1 VHGEGCRAWLPK
13 LASAVWKASASLRPA
28 ARVES
33 ETQPDFIRPNL
44 FQLPGITLINHAEP
58 TA

>member
-1 VHGEGCRAWLPK
+1 
-13 LASAVWKASASLRPA
+13 LASAVWKASASLRLV

-33 ETQPDFIRPNL
+33 EAQPDFIRPNL
-44 FQLPGITLINHAEP
+44 LQLPGITLINHAEP